1 MDPRILRYCL
11 EKGCLIDRDVSEILD
26 QIGNFDIV
34 KKIIES
40 LTDGLKQKI
49 ITKSTIINNS
59 HQLQRVVGTVVE
71 KTTIEKICITLG
83 INIELS
89 KEKIETQPLITEES
103 DFNKKS
109 NHLIKGNVKVIYSYP
124 GLERKVEVDDFI
136 KNFRARFNGIKNIL
150 QNRTELENLLS
161 ISKIGMKRQ
170 NLSIIGMVCS
180 KKITKNKNYFLE
192 MEDLTGRINVLINKD
207 KEDLYNICK
216 DVLPDDIIGIK
227 GMGDKDFLFANSIF
241 YPDAYIEEKYKI
253 EKDES
258 IAFISD
264 VHVGSKMFLRDNLL
278 KFIDWIN
285 GNLGSEEEKNEAL
298 KVKYLFIVGDTVDGV
313 GVYPNQ
319 EKMLEIPDIEEQ
331 YKALAGYLKLIRKDI
346 TIIHCPGQHDSVRIA
361 EPQPPVG
368 KDYANA
374 LHELENVIL
383 VSNPALIEVGFGK
396 DRSGTEKRGFR
407 VLMYHGASFHLI
419 INEIDDL
426 RMSKA
431 HDSPT
436 KIIKYLLKRRHLSPV
451 HSFNPYIP
459 YTDKDPL
466 LIDIVPDIV
475 ATGDLHKSDI
485 DTYNNILMLA
495 SSCWQSTTPFEEK
508 VGNHPDPCKVPI
520 FNMKTRRIRVL
531 DFTN

>member
-1 MDPRILRYCL
+1 MDPRILKYCL

-26 QIGNFDIV
+26 NLGNFEV
-34 KKIIES
+34 AKKIIES

-49 ITKSTIINNS
+49 ITKSTIINNQS
-59 HQLQRVVGTVVE
+59 QLQRVVGTVIE
-71 KTTIEKICITLG
+71 KTTIEKIYINLG

-89 KEKIETQPLITEES
+89 KEKIETQPLTVNNEELS
-103 DFNKKS
+103 KTKYGFTKNKT
-109 NHLIKGNVKVIYSYP
+109 KVIYSYP
-124 GLERKVEVDDFI
+124 GMEKKVEVEDFV
-136 KNFRARFNGIKNIL
+136 KNFRARFNSIKNIL
-150 QNRTELENLLS
+150 QNRSELENLIS
-161 ISKIGMKRQ
+161 INKIGQKRQ
-170 NLSIIGMVCS
+170 NLSIIGMVYN
-180 KKITKNKNYFLE
+180 KKLTKNKNYLLE
-192 MEDLTGRINVLINKD
+192 IEDLTGRINVLINKD
-207 KEDLYNICK
+207 KEELHNICK
-216 DVLPDDIIGIK
+216 EILPDDIIGIK
-227 GMGDKDFLFANSIF
+227 GSGDKEFLFANAIY
-241 YPDAYIEEKYKI
+241 YPDSYLEEKHKIEE
-253 EKDES
+253 DES

-264 VHVGSKMFLRDNLL
+264 VHVGSKMFLKNNLL

-285 GNLGSEEEKNEAL
+285 GDLGSEEEKKEAL
-298 KVKYLFIVGDTVDGV
+298 KIKYLFIVGDTVDGV

-319 EKMLEIPDIEEQ
+319 ERMLEIPDIEQQ
-331 YKALAGYLKLIRKDI
+331 YNALAGYLKMIRKDI
-346 TIIHCPGQHDSVRIA
+346 TIIHCPGQHDAVRIA

-383 VSNPALIEVGFGK
+383 VSNPALIEVGLGK
-396 DRSGTEKRGFR
+396 NKDGSEKKGFK

-419 INEIDDL
+419 INEIDEL

-436 KIIKYLLKRRHLSPV
+436 KIIRFLLKRRHLSPV

-466 LIDIVPDIV
+466 MIDIVPDIV

-485 DTYNNILMLA
+485 DMYNNILMLA

-508 VGNHPDPCKVPI
+508 VGNHPDPCKVPV
-520 FNMKTRRIRVL
+520 FNMKTRRLRVL
-531 DFTN
+531 DFSN